1 MIPESLMSPDM
12 LQIVQAFKRNSENLV
27 SIVSNIMDYAKIK
40 AKKLEL
46 DLQPTNIREFLKNII
61 EMHAVKAR

>member
-1 MIPESLMSPDM
+1 VHDLRNPLTEIYSCAELLSQMIPESLMSPDM

-27 SIVSNIMDYAKIK
+27 SMVSNIMDYAKIK

-46 DLQPTNIREFLKNII
+46 DL
-61 EMHAVKAR
+61 